1 MVSKLMEYR
10 HLSCILVMGLS
21 ITSCSDDTIK
31 PSSETF
37 SSAANVHSN
46 EQLITQTAEIDEQ
59 LKENLGAILGGQSPL
74 FDIETQLVERKV
86 IPDTREINPLDGTQ
100 ERNVYYGDLHVHT
113 ASVSYTHLTLP
124 TNREV

>member
-1 MVSKLMEYR
+1 MVRKLMEYR

-74 FDIETQLVERKV
+74 YDIETQLVE
-86 IPDTREINPLDGTQ
+86 L
-100 ERNVYYGDLHVHT
+100 
-113 ASVSYTHLTLP
+113 
-124 TNREV
+124 